1 MQPLI
6 LQKLKTELKDLKH
19 SSHTIDLS
27 KVAIFGPKKADFCQI
42 NSEIR
47 KINGVRVLNGIF
59 FETKYVS
66 ILTYQISS
74 FYLNSNGLLTL

>member
-27 KVAIFGPKKADFCQI
+27 KVAIVAPKKADFCQI
-42 NSEIR
+42 NSEIS
-47 KINGVRVLNGIF
+47 KINEVLVLNGIF
-59 FETKYVS
+59 FETTYDLYLNTKFQVS
-66 ILTYQISS
+66 SLILTGY
-74 FYLNSNGLLTL
+74 